1 MKRKKDSA
9 LRFYSGCITNNLNW
23 NNGIIC
29 IIQIVR
35 NNLSW
40 YSEYKN

>member
-1 MKRKKDSA
+1 MKHKKDSA
-9 LRFYSGCITNNLNW
+9 LHFYSDCITNNLHW
-23 NNGIIC
+23 NNDIIY
-29 IIQIVR
+29 IIQIVQ